1 MLIYDQAGFSQTN
14 EKNIK
19 YKKKLKLLF
28 VRVKRFTTNQTLQ
41 ERNMKI
47 IDMIKQRLGLDEQD
61 LDKEMNLEELNKIQ
75 HQIDEVRDELITEQA
90 QLEAEAKSKESQEC
104 AHNLSKAR
112 AGKHKQNLTRKKLRH
127 MKGINPARLRMLK
140 EQGKL

>member
-1 MLIYDQAGFSQTN
+1 MLIYDQAGVSKTN

-19 YKKKLKLLF
+19 YRKKLKLLLDK
-28 VRVKRFTTNQTLQ
+28 VNRFTTNQILK

-61 LDKEMNLEELNKIQ
+61 LDKEINLEELNKIQ

-90 QLEAEAKSKESQEC
+90 QLEAEAKSKESQEW
-104 AHNLSKAR
+104 ADNLSKAR

>member
-1 MLIYDQAGFSQTN
+1 MLIYDQAGVSKTN

-19 YKKKLKLLF
+19 YKKLKLLF

-90 QLEAEAKSKESQEC
+90 QLEAEAKSKESQEW
-104 AHNLSKAR
+104 ADNLSKAR

>member
-1 MLIYDQAGFSQTN
+1 M
-14 EKNIK
+14 
-19 YKKKLKLLF
+19 
-28 VRVKRFTTNQTLQ
+28 RVKRFTTNQTLQ

-75 HQIDEVRDELITEQA
+75 HLIDEVRDELITEQA
-90 QLEAEAKSKESQEC
+90 QLEAEAKSKESQEW
-104 AHNLSKAR
+104 ADNLTKAR

>member
-1 MLIYDQAGFSQTN
+1 MTKRGSRKLTKRTS
-14 EKNIK
+14 NI
-19 YKKKLKLLF
+19 KKLKLLF

-90 QLEAEAKSKESQEC
+90 QLEAEAKSKESQEW
-104 AHNLSKAR
+104 ADNLTKAR
-112 AGKHKQNLTRKKLRH
+112 QSKHQANLTRKKLRH